1 MAVSTT
7 NRDPQEVVDVFKY
20 NMDMLEHLCK
30 EFDNGRIESAL
41 WMAVILRTL
50 LHTHVKPNG
59 DYSSYGILDQLKAI
73 DLKYNVDFLSTAFP
87 RPSAS
92 AFMQGW
98 SIGDHVCGINIS
110 ASSVYTGLLI
120 NVVNCKEGGGYV
132 ADIKAKAGEQSH
144 VNKNLPFS
152 QWWNEIVFSDAVAN
166 QQMSRWNVIQM
177 VANKDGGA
185 HFDPDVPVQY
195 DTFRHPD
202 LFEVRFGATKVPF
215 SKNPVY
221 VSVRQIAW
229 EVVESLK
236 DLKEVK

>member
-1 MAVSTT
+1 MAATTT

-41 WMAVILRTL
+41 WIAVILRTMF
-50 LHTHVKPNG
+50 HTHVKPNG
-59 DYSSYGILDQLKAI
+59 DYSSHAILDQLKI
-73 DLKYNVDFLSTAFP
+73 TDPKYNLDFLSTAFP
-87 RPSAS
+87 RPTATT
-92 AFMQGW
+92 FMQGW
-98 SIGDHVCGINIS
+98 SIGDHVSGINIS

-120 NVVNCKEGGGYV
+120 NTIKYKEGGGFV
-132 ADIKAKAGEQSH
+132 ADVEKKEDKHSH
-144 VNKNLPFS
+144 VNKNVPFS
-152 QWWNEIVFSDAVAN
+152 QWWSEIVFSDSVAN
-166 QQMSRWNVIQM
+166 QQMSRWDVIRM

-202 LFEVRFGATKVPF
+202 LFEVRFGATKIPF

-221 VSVRQIAW
+221 VSIRQIAW
-229 EVVESLK
+229 EVLESMNK
-236 DLKEVK
+236 AKII